1 LYIPETMDN
10 LPLLHYLSFKPFGI
24 NLEYIFLYELR
35 VFNTTCFST
44 QKNTFISSVISG
56 ITSSPPYRMEIDIYN
71 PFISCV
77 TYTHKKI
84 EPIICNCLQI
94 PYIWKHPL
102 SCDRQPKPV
111 PVTPTNKCKTLKPYN
126 SKTTGPFSTIFWGI
140 NALTLYFNYLK

>member
-1 LYIPETMDN
+1 LDVPATMDN
-10 LPLLHYLSFKPFGI
+10 LTLLPYLSFKPFGC
-24 NLEYIFLYELR
+24 NLEYIFPCEFH
-35 VFNTTCFST
+35 VFNTQCFST
-44 QKNTFISSVISG
+44 QKHTFISSVISE
-56 ITSSPPYRMEIDIYN
+56 ITSSPAYRMQIDIYD

-102 SCDRQPKPV
+102 SCDRETTPV

-140 NALTLYFNYLK
+140 NALTLYFHYIL